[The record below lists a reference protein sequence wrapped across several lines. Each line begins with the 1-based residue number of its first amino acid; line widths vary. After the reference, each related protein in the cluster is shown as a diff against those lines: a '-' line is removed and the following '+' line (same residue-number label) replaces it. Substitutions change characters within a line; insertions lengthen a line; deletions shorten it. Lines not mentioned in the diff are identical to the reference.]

1 MTDGS
6 VYAAVHAEWFDDLGT
21 GAFVL
26 ALSDQDHE
34 AYMLEPWVRSERE
47 AWVYASIHASAAAFE
62 LLPDLEPERLV
73 VVGDRPDLSQ
83 LVRMT
88 WPGRLGEALAIRDA
102 RWPGIRH
109 KCRRFTDRQQ
119 LRAMLRE
126 YAEVETLKVN
136 PDDGVYDN
144 TKENK

>member
-1 MTDGS
+1 MSDMIH
-6 VYAAVHAEWFDDLGT
+6 AAVHAEWFDDLGT

-26 ALSDQDHE
+26 ALSEREHE

-62 LLPDLEPERLV
+62 LLPDLEPDRLV

-102 RWPGIRH
+102 RWPGVRH

-126 YAEVETLKVN
+126 YTEVETLKAA
-136 PDDGVYDN
+136 DAAG
-144 TKENK
+144 

>member
-1 MTDGS
+1 MPTMIH
-6 VYAAVHAEWFDDLGT
+6 AAVHAEWFDDLGT

-26 ALSDQDHE
+26 ALSEREHE

-47 AWVYASIHASAAAFE
+47 AWVYASLHASAAAFE
-62 LLPDLEPERLV
+62 LLPDLDPAQLV

-83 LVRMT
+83 LVRMR
-88 WPGRLGEALAIRDA
+88 WPGRLGEALAVRDE

-126 YAEVETLKVN
+126 YAEVEALRVG
-136 PDDGVYDN
+136 DAAG
-144 TKENK
+144 